1 MENLTYV
8 IVFSLIGGLFSLIGG
23 MALISR
29 AKTADAMAKYATPF
43 AAGALLAAVFLD
55 LLKEGVDQTSA
66 DTVFVASLIGML
78 LFFYAERFLHWFHHH
93 HQHESSDPSVT
104 LIIIGDFIHNLLDG
118 VAIAAAFLVS
128 VPTGIVTTIAVA
140 AHEIPQEIG
149 DFGLLLAKGL
159 SRKKVLWVNVITAV
173 GTTVA
178 AVMTYALGS
187 SDKLPIGALLG
198 LSAGFLLYI
207 AASDIIPEIH
217 EKTSN
222 KKLFDWQPVL
232 LLLGVVVVGFAIYI
246 SRAFI
251 E

>member
-1 MENLTYV
+1 M
-8 IVFSLIGGLFSLIGG
+8 
-23 MALISR
+23 
-29 AKTADAMAKYATPF
+29 
-43 AAGALLAAVFLD
+43 
-55 LLKEGVDQTSA
+55 
-66 DTVFVASLIGML
+66 
-78 LFFYAERFLHWFHHH
+78 
-93 HQHESSDPSVT
+93 
-104 LIIIGDFIHNLLDG
+104 
-118 VAIAAAFLVS
+118 
-128 VPTGIVTTIAVA
+128 
-140 AHEIPQEIG
+140 
-149 DFGLLLAKGL
+149 
-159 SRKKVLWVNVITAV
+159 WVNVITAV

-178 AVMTYALGS
+178 AVMTYALRS